1 MRILLKFAKKH
12 GMKRILALTLA
23 VLVLATGCAGR
34 HGQADGR
41 TEDGQVLYR
50 IDSTERGYRIS
61 VLDTDGSIQDTLTVS
76 GNMDRIV
83 CMSSSYAACLSAI
96 GSTGAICGISGVKYI
111 SDTAVCRLAGEGRIA
126 EVGSDAMPD
135 YERIAALKPD
145 IVVAYR
151 MPGSDMVQ
159 NLKSLGIRVLQ
170 LNDYLENSPLG
181 RASYIRIFG
190 VLTARLAAADSVFG
204 AVSARYRQLAD
215 KVNAD
220 VSVKKVLMNIPYADA
235 WYVPGGDNYMSRL
248 VEDAGGRILG
258 SMPGQTES
266 SIISTEKAFTLSR
279 EADLW
284 LNTGWCDTME
294 QLYGSN
300 AMFKSFGIRNVFN
313 NTLRVNGSG
322 GNDFWESGAVHPDWI
337 LHDLLLIMHPEL
349 VSGDGEAL
357 HYYRKLM

>member
-12 GMKRILALTLA
+12 GMKRILALTLT
-23 VLVLATGCAGR
+23 VLVLVSGCTGR

-50 IDSTERGYRIS
+50 IDSTERGCRIS
-61 VLDTDGSIQDTLTVS
+61 VLDTDGRIQDSLTVCGS
-76 GNMDRIV
+76 LDRIV

-96 GSTGAICGISGVKYI
+96 GSTRAICGISGVKYI
-111 SDTAVCRLAGEGRIA
+111 SDTAVCRLAAEGRIA

-135 YERIAALKPD
+135 YERIASLKPD
-145 IVVAYR
+145 IVIAYR

-159 NLKSLGIRVLQ
+159 NLKALGINVLQ

-181 RASYIRIFG
+181 RASYIRVFG
-190 VLTARLAAADSVFG
+190 ALTGRLGTADSVFS
-204 AVSARYRQLAD
+204 AVSARYRQLAE

-220 VSVKKVLMNIPYADA
+220 VSVKNVLMNIPYADA
-235 WYVPGGDNYMSRL
+235 WYIPGGDNYMSRL

-258 SMPGQTES
+258 SVPGQTES

-279 EADLW
+279 EADFW

-322 GNDFWESGAVHPDWI
+322 GNDFWESGAVYPDRI

-349 VSGDGEAL
+349 VSGDGEPM